1 MTIFPTAFSGTWPG
15 ASRTAS
21 ADRMAGPSAAAM
33 AEPALTDS
41 EDGEGDPGQEPA
53 SRRRTAK
60 PLANHQVLCPSWFRD
75 RVDGLAQRNGV
86 TVGDL
91 VESAML
97 LATPARLEAIAD
109 PGEPAADD
117 IAVTVVALANGQ
129 TRTFRRKPCLK
140 VRGVLGLDAPLIRRL
155 LSFVLALDDDQSWRL
170 IPADEVTRHHQQIAK
185 LETRIQS
192 LIDIVRQ
199 QHPNVTEI
207 PPRNLR
213 EATALL
219 GFPNEWCVD
228 ETNLNKR
235 FREMARVFHPDTGL
249 AGCDRRMHSIIE
261 ARRLLQR
268 FIGNSRSTSNQT

>member
-1 MTIFPTAFSGTWPG
+1 MTISMTELSDNWVDRTDTAPAGRASNTSQSSMAKDEAAEFGKSGGGST
-15 ASRTAS
+15 
-21 ADRMAGPSAAAM
+21 
-33 AEPALTDS
+33 
-41 EDGEGDPGQEPA
+41 A
-53 SRRRTAK
+53 SRRSAART
-60 PLANHQVLCPSWFRD
+60 LANHQVLCPSWFRD
-75 RVDGLAQRNGV
+75 RVETLAERNGV
-86 TVGDL
+86 TPGDL

-109 PGEPAADD
+109 PGEPAPDD
-117 IAVTVVALANGQ
+117 IAVTVVPLANGQ

-140 VRGVLGLDAPLIRRL
+140 VRGVMGLDSPLIRRL
-155 LSFVLALDDDQSWRL
+155 LSFALALDDDSWRL
-170 IPADEVTRHHQQIAK
+170 VPAEELARPQQQIVR
-185 LETRIQS
+185 LEQRVQS
-192 LIDIVRQ
+192 LIEIVRQ
-199 QHPNVTEI
+199 QHPNVTEV

-235 FREMARVFHPDTGL
+235 FREMARVFHPDNGL

-268 FIGNSRSTSNQT
+268 FIGTSRSTSSQS